1 MATINE
7 LIAALNASSD
17 NILANA
23 AKLDTTADSMNQNL
37 DGILGVQEV
46 QPLDRDETE
55 SFTTTNIVD
64 GPQTEVGLTGTGE
77 AIMGTDIP
85 APRNILSDTIDAAKN
100 YLQSG
105 GLMGIAAR
113 GIGALFEGL
122 LPQSL
127 KDSPI
132 DKFNRGFAVENYGD
146 PFNYGLGPGN
156 LTGVD
161 PFGINTVS
169 GFGDYQKYYQDYL
182 NAFENQTKFGDGI
195 FGYVPSQKSQFAQNK
210 ADFAKEVLGLKDSS
224 PNITGTPL
232 ITRTSDFQD
241 KNRDARITEAA
252 KIRSKDLETG
262 RGGVGR
268 STTSAPT
275 NVGNPFGFK

>member
-7 LIAALNASSD
+7 LIAALNAKSDSISSTYNERMTPLVDRANKTLD
-17 NILANA
+17 N
-23 AKLDTTADSMNQNL
+23 M

-46 QPLDRDETE
+46 LPIDRDETE

-85 APRNILSDTIDAAKN
+85 APRNILSDTVDAAKN
-100 YLQSG
+100 YLEGG

-113 GIGALFEGL
+113 GIGTLFEAL

-169 GFGDYQKYYQDYL
+169 GLGDYQKYYEDYL

-195 FGYVPSQKSQFAQNK
+195 FGFVPSQTSQFAQNK
-210 ADFAKEVLGLKDSS
+210 ADFAREVLGLKDSS

-232 ITRTSDFQD
+232 LTRTSDFSIPDQD
-241 KNRDARITEAA
+241 
-252 KIRSKDLETG
+252 
-262 RGGVGR
+262 RGAQSIQTSGGNIGER
-268 STTSAPT
+268 TSASFREDKD
-275 NVGNPFGFK
+275 FGLL